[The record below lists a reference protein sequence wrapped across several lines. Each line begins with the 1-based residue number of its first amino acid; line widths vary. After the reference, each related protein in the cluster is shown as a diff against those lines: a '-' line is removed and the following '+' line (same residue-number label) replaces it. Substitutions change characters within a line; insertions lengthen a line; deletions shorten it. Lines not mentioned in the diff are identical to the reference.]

1 MTLIIDAEN
10 MILGRLASEIAKF
23 LLRDT
28 ENVVVVNAEKCLITG
43 NPRYVVEKYRRRA
56 AKRTLTN
63 PLRGPFYPR
72 SPTKIIRR
80 TVRGMLPWKKAK
92 GKEAYS
98 RLKVYLSIPEE
109 IKESGDEITKFDS
122 ADGSSLKRKCLTV
135 GEVASRIGPYRPSNT
150 AE

>member
-1 MTLIIDAEN
+1 MTLIVDAEN
-10 MILGRLASEIAKF
+10 MILGRLASEIAKY
-23 LLRDT
+23 LLRET
-28 ENVVVVNAEKCLITG
+28 ENVVIVNAEKCLITG

-72 SPTKIIRR
+72 SPTKIVRR

-92 GKEAYS
+92 GKEAYG

-109 IKESGDEITKFDS
+109 IRESGEEIIKFVS
-122 ADGSSLKRKCLTV
+122 ADGSNLKRKCLTV
-135 GEVASRIGPYRPSNT
+135 GEVASRIGTYRPADT
-150 AE
+150 V